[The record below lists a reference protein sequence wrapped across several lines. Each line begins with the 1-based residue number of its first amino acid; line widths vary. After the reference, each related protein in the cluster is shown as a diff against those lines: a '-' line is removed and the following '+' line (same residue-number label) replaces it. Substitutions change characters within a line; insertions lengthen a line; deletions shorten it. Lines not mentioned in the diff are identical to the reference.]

1 MGRKRAKEALEL
13 CNYIGVAPVTLA
25 DYTTQMEYQSV
36 KSVLVNEGAIKKAFS
51 HLVISGNLID
61 QLGPAV
67 NSGKSIFLYGP
78 PGNGKTAI
86 AEAIGS
92 LLPGDVYIPH
102 AVIVDRQLIRSL
114 IRPITDR
121 LRKKTMAMP
130 DGSSA
135 NVPSSWWGGT
145 YLKDAGPGF

>member
-1 MGRKRAKEALEL
+1 
-13 CNYIGVAPVTLA
+13 
-25 DYTTQMEYQSV
+25 MEYQSV
-36 KSVLVNEGAIKKAFS
+36 KSVIVNERAIKKAFS
-51 HLVISGNLID
+51 HLVISGTLID

-102 AVIVDRQLIRSL
+102 AVIVDRQLIKVFD
-114 IRPITDR
+114 PTITAR
-121 LRKKTMAMP
+121 LRKKTTAMP
-130 DGSSA
+130 DGSCA
-135 NVPSSWWGGT
+135 NVLSSWWGGN
-145 YLKDAGPGF
+145 LR